1 MEGSEATYVYV
12 LVFFTRHIV
21 VGLNLATRTSSNGRC
36 GGGGGRSVVGGGGRG
51 RWDVVVRALDF
62 LREPVLIFI

>member
-1 MEGSEATYVYV
+1 MEVTDATYVYV

-36 GGGGGRSVVGGGGRG
+36 GDGGGRRVVGGG
-51 RWDVVVRALDF
+51 RA
-62 LREPVLIFI
+62 EAGGPWS